1 MNEAV
6 RKKVSVVV
14 ITYKQEEFIGHTLE
28 SIVNQKTSF
37 DFEVLVGDDC
47 SPDNTAAV
55 VREYANKYPD
65 KIIPFIREKNFG
77 MAANELD
84 LTSRASGE
92 YMAMLEGD
100 DYWIDE
106 NKLQKQVDFMDSH
119 PEYVACYGH
128 CMIVDEKD
136 ERLEDREKY
145 CPYLKQSGDYT
156 VKDLESYYLPGQ
168 TGTSFFRMSAYNK
181 ALKKA
186 KEAGFDMKKMSDINL
201 VILMLSM
208 GKINVS
214 DEYFVA
220 YRYML
225 SLESGS
231 WSSKNDCY
239 NVNNLMKYIN
249 GLKDMEKL
257 AHDVGM
263 KLNFDGRRKYEWDKL
278 LDNIKC
284 FSSEDVKCI
293 KKALLDDCHSKRSMN
308 LHRVRMFIKSF
319 S

>member
-1 MNEAV
+1 MNETM
-6 RKKVSVVV
+6 RKKVSVIV
-14 ITYKQEEFIGHTLE
+14 ITYKQEAFIGHTLE
-28 SIVNQKTSF
+28 SIVNQKTDF
-37 DFEVLVGDDC
+37 DYEVLVGEDC

-55 VREYANKYPD
+55 VREYADKYPD
-65 KIIPFIREKNFG
+65 IIVPFIRETNFG

-92 YMAMLEGD
+92 YLAMLEGD

-145 CPYLKQSGDYT
+145 CPYLKESGDYT
-156 VKDLESYYLPGQ
+156 VEDLECYWLPGQ
-168 TGTSFFRMSAYNK
+168 TGTSLFRMSAYNEVI
-181 ALKKA
+181 KKA
-186 KEAGFDMKKMSDINL
+186 NEVGFDMQKMSDINL
-201 VILMLSM
+201 ALMMLSV
-208 GKINVS
+208 GKIYVS
-214 DEYFVA
+214 DDYYVA

-239 NVNNLMKYIN
+239 NMENLMKYLN
-249 GLKDMEKL
+249 GLKDMEQLAGALGLKL
-257 AHDVGM
+257 D
-263 KLNFDGRRKYEWDKL
+263 FDSRRKYEWNKL
-278 LDNIKC
+278 VENIES
-284 FSSEDVKCI
+284 FSDEDIRLI
-293 KKALLDDCHSKRSMN
+293 KKTLLDDCNNKISMN
-308 LHRVRMFIKSF
+308 LYRLRQFIKKF
-319 S
+319 